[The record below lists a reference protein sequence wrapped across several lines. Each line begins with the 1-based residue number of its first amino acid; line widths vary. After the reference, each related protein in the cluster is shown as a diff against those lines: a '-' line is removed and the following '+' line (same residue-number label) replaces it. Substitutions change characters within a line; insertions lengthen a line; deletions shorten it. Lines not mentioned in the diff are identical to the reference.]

1 MSQFPRISSNC
12 EATQIQ
18 LLSVAPEESVW
29 TAALGGLEAAQ
40 APALALE
47 ETALRTSC
55 PSHPPP
61 ATA

>member
-1 MSQFPRISSNC
+1 M
-12 EATQIQ
+12 
-18 LLSVAPEESVW
+18 LGVAPEESVW

-47 ETALRTSC
+47 ETVLRTSC

-61 ATA
+61 AAA